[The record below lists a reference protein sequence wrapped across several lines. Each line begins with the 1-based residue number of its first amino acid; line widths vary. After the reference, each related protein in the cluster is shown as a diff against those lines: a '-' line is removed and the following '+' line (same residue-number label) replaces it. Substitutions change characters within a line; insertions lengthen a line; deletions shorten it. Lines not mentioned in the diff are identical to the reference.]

1 MRKPLAELKRDIN
14 RAPKN
19 ERGRRSYGKPL
30 RKRIVEA
37 TLAELDKG
45 QPLTRVAAELGIR
58 DQVLGG
64 WVRKHRGPG
73 AVRPVEVIDDSPP
86 KAPRGCLRMVLPG
99 GAIVEGLSLDDI
111 SSLLHQAS

>member
-1 MRKPLAELKRDIN
+1 MRKPLAELKREIS

-19 ERGRRSYGKPL
+19 ERGRRTYGKPL

-45 QPLTRVAAELGIR
+45 RPLTRVAAELEIR

-73 AVRPVEVIDDSPP
+73 AVRSVEVVEDPTPTASG
-86 KAPRGCLRMVLPG
+86 ALRMVLPG
-99 GAIVEGLSLDDI
+99 GAVVEGLSLEDV
-111 SSLLHQAS
+111 SSLLRQAS

>member
-1 MRKPLAELKRDIN
+1 MRKPLTELKREIN

-19 ERGRRSYGKPL
+19 ERGRRTYGKPL

-45 QPLTRVAAELGIR
+45 RPLTQVAADLGIR

-73 AVRPVEVIDDSPP
+73 AVRPVEVTEDLRPAKS
-86 KAPRGCLRMVLPG
+86 GGLRMVLPG
-99 GAIVEGLSLDDI
+99 GAVIEGLSLGDI
-111 SSLLHQAS
+111 SSLLRQAS